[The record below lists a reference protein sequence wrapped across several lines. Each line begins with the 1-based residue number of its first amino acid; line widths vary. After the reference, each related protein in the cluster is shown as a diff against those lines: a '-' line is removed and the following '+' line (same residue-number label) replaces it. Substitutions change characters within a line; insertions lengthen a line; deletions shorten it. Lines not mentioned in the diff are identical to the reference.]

1 MKYKKGDIVTVTT
14 LHEKHPHQWQQE
26 YQTGLVVEITDEAI
40 KIMIREG
47 NVISI
52 SRRQIMQVVVKE

>member
-1 MKYKKGDIVTVTT
+1 MKYKKGDIVTITT
-14 LHEKHPHQWQQE
+14 LHEKYPQQWQQE
-26 YQTGLVVEITDEAI
+26 YQTGLVVEINDEEI